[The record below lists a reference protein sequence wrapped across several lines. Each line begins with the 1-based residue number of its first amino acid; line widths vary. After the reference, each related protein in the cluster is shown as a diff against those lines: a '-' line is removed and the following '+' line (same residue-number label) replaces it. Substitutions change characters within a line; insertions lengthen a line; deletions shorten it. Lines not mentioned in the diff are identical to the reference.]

1 MDWGRA
7 KNVLIYAFLLLNM
20 VLGYQLWNDLQE
32 QADSNLDFTSL
43 DSHIQ
48 QTMDDKR
55 IKVLAKIPTETPM
68 LSKIS
73 YRIVEDKP
81 ENELV
86 ELEEPVDSKLI
97 YFNPRDLFSLLKTSI
112 PDIGDY
118 RYDEAASRPGEF
130 VLHPL
135 VDGEWPLFKIDLKL
149 YYSNQKIVSYQRQT
163 IEINSSE
170 NEEDKAQRVLSA
182 SKALG
187 NLIENFLP
195 EGSVVTEIELG
206 YYGEVF
212 NSDAHLP
219 AAPAWRFILESGKEY
234 YVQGISGDVISPN
247 TEKAKE

>member
-7 KNVLIYAFLLLNM
+7 KNVLIYAFLLLNL

-43 DSHIQ
+43 ESSIQ
-48 QTMDDKR
+48 QTMDDKQ
-55 IKVLAKIPTETPM
+55 IKVLAKIPTETPE

-73 YRIVEDKP
+73 YRFVDDERADKII
-81 ENELV
+81 ELK
-86 ELEEPVDSKLI
+86 EPIDSKLI
-97 YFNPRDLFSLLKTSI
+97 YSPRDLVNSLKSSI
-112 PDIGDY
+112 PEIGDY
-118 RYDEAASRPGEF
+118 RYDEPMSRAGEF
-130 VLHPL
+130 ILHPL
-135 VDGEWPLFKIDLKL
+135 VDEEWPLFKIELKL
-149 YYSNQKIVSYQRQT
+149 FSSNQKIVSYQRQA
-163 IEINSSE
+163 IEISSGDK
-170 NEEDKAQRVLSA
+170 DKAQRVLSA

-195 EGSVVTEIELG
+195 EGAVVTQIELG

-219 AAPAWRFILESGKEY
+219 AAPAWRFLLESGKEY

>member
-7 KNVLIYAFLLLNM
+7 KNVLIYAFLLLNL

-32 QADSNLDFTSL
+32 QADSNPDFTSL
-43 DSHIQ
+43 ESSIQ
-48 QTMDDKR
+48 KSMDDKR
-55 IKVLAKIPTETPM
+55 IRVLAKIPTETPE

-73 YRIVEDKP
+73 YRFVNGGEQGG
-81 ENELV
+81 ELV
-86 ELEEPVDSKLI
+86 DLPVPVDSKLI
-97 YFNPRDLFSLLKTSI
+97 YTPKELANALKTSL
-112 PDIGDY
+112 PNIGEY
-118 RYDEAASRPGEF
+118 RYDEAASRAGEYMM
-130 VLHPL
+130 LHPL
-135 VDGEWPLFKIDLKL
+135 VDGKWPLFKIELKL
-149 YYSNQKIVSYQRQT
+149 YYSNQKIISYREQV
-163 IEINSSE
+163 IEIGGSE
-170 NEEDKAQRVLSA
+170 GEKKQRVLSA

-247 TEKAKE
+247 TEKTKE

>member
-7 KNVLIYAFLLLNM
+7 KNVLIYAFLLLNL

-32 QADSNLDFTSL
+32 QADSNPDFTSL
-43 DSHIQ
+43 ESSIQ
-48 QTMDDKR
+48 KSMDDKR
-55 IKVLAKIPTETPM
+55 IKVLAKIPTETPE
-68 LSKIS
+68 LPKIS
-73 YRIVEDKP
+73 YRFVNGGQSEDMVD
-81 ENELV
+81 LQT
-86 ELEEPVDSKLI
+86 PVDSRLI
-97 YFNPRDLFSLLKTSI
+97 YTPKELASAMKTSL
-112 PDIGDY
+112 PDIGNY
-118 RYDEAASRPGEF
+118 RYDEAASRSRAGEF

-135 VDGEWPLFKIDLKL
+135 VDGKWPLFKIELKL
-149 YYSNQKIVSYQRQT
+149 YYSNQKIISYRDQV
-163 IEINSSE
+163 IEIGGLE
-170 NEEDKAQRVLSA
+170 GEKRQRVLSA

-247 TEKAKE
+247 TEKTKE

>member
-43 DSHIQ
+43 DSNIQ

-55 IKVLAKIPTETPM
+55 IKVLAKIPTETPI
-68 LSKIS
+68 LSEIS
-73 YRIVEDKP
+73 YRFVED
-81 ENELV
+81 ENTNQVIELTESV
-86 ELEEPVDSKLI
+86 NSRLI
-97 YFNPRDLFSLLKTSI
+97 YNPRELSNALKTSI

-118 RYDEAASRPGEF
+118 RYDEAASRAGMEF

-163 IEINSSE
+163 IEVSK

-195 EGSVVTEIELG
+195 EGAVVTEIELG

-247 TEKAKE
+247 TEKTKE

>member
-1 MDWGRA
+1 M
-7 KNVLIYAFLLLNM
+7 
-20 VLGYQLWNDLQE
+20 
-32 QADSNLDFTSL
+32 
-43 DSHIQ
+43 
-48 QTMDDKR
+48 
-55 IKVLAKIPTETPM
+55 
-68 LSKIS
+68 
-73 YRIVEDKP
+73 
-81 ENELV
+81 V
-86 ELEEPVDSKLI
+86 ELGEPVDSKLI
-97 YFNPRDLFSLLKTSI
+97 YFNQRDLFNSLKTSI

-118 RYDEAASRPGEF
+118 RYDEVASRPGEF
-130 VLHPL
+130 VFHPL

-163 IEINSSE
+163 IEISS

-195 EGSVVTEIELG
+195 EGAVVTEIELG

-234 YVQGISGDVISPN
+234 FVQGISGDVISPN
-247 TEKAKE
+247 TEKTKE

>member
-1 MDWGRA
+1 MDWSRA
-7 KNVLIYAFLLLNM
+7 KNVLIYAFLLLNL

-32 QADSNLDFTSL
+32 QADSNPDFTSL
-43 DSHIQ
+43 ESSIQ
-48 QTMDDKR
+48 KSMDDKQIR
-55 IKVLAKIPTETPM
+55 VLAKIPNETPE
-68 LSKIS
+68 LPKIS
-73 YRIVEDKP
+73 YRFVDVGRSDEMI
-81 ENELV
+81 ELP
-86 ELEEPVDSKLI
+86 EPVDSKLI
-97 YFNPRDLFSLLKTSI
+97 FTPKELANALKTSL
-112 PDIGDY
+112 PNLSNY
-118 RYDEAASRPGEF
+118 RWDEAASRAGEF
-130 VLHPL
+130 VFHPL
-135 VDGEWPLFKIDLKL
+135 VDGKWPLFKIELKL
-149 YYSNQKIVSYQRQT
+149 YYSNQKIISYREQM
-163 IEINSSE
+163 IEIGNS
-170 NEEDKAQRVLSA
+170 EEEKKQRVLSA

>member
-7 KNVLIYAFLLLNM
+7 KNVLIYAFLLLNL

-32 QADSNLDFTSL
+32 QADSNPDFISL
-43 DSHIQ
+43 ESSIQ
-48 QTMDDKR
+48 KSMDEKSV
-55 IKVLAKIPTETPM
+55 KVLAKIPSETPA
-68 LSKIS
+68 LPKIS
-73 YRIVEDKP
+73 YRFVDDGQSGKRIDLPK
-81 ENELV
+81 
-86 ELEEPVDSKLI
+86 PVDSKLI
-97 YFNPRDLFSLLKTSI
+97 FSPKELANAMKASL
-112 PDIGDY
+112 PDIGSY
-118 RYDEAASRPGEF
+118 WYDQAASRDGEF
-130 VLHPL
+130 VLRPL
-135 VDGEWPLFKIDLKL
+135 VDGKWPMFKIELKL
-149 YYSNQKIVSYQRQT
+149 YYSNQKILSYSRQR
-163 IEINSSE
+163 IEVASLE
-170 NEEDKAQRVLSA
+170 GEKKQQVLSA

-247 TEKAKE
+247 TEKTKE

>member
-43 DSHIQ
+43 ESNIQ

-55 IKVLAKIPTETPM
+55 IKVLAKIPTETPQ

-73 YRIVEDKP
+73 YRLVEDEQDNK
-81 ENELV
+81 V
-86 ELEEPVDSKLI
+86 IELEQPIDSKLI
-97 YFNPRDLFSLLKTSI
+97 YTPRDLANALKTSI
-112 PDIGDY
+112 PEIGDY
-118 RYDEAASRPGEF
+118 RYDEPASRAEEF
-130 VLHPL
+130 ILHPL
-135 VDGEWPLFKIDLKL
+135 VNGEWPLFKIELKL
-149 YYSNQKIVSYQRQT
+149 YSSNQKIVSYQRQM
-163 IEINSSE
+163 IEISSGD
-170 NEEDKAQRVLSA
+170 EDKAQRVLSA

-195 EGSVVTEIELG
+195 EGAVVTQIELG

-219 AAPAWRFILESGKEY
+219 AAPAWRFLLESGKEY

-247 TEKAKE
+247 TEKTKE